1 MRARFIV
8 FAWLSLIPMPVPA
21 AAPSDAELLAGAP
34 ARIEKYRKADAVIVV
49 VDAAGKPIPGAEVA
63 VEQKRHAFLFG
74 CNIFM
79 WGHLDNAR
87 DEDAY
92 RKQFAGVFNFATLP
106 FYWPS
111 YQPKPGVTIQDHI
124 EKMAKW
130 CREQGITTKGH
141 PLAWNYADPSWLPSD
156 LEKIRTLQMARIEQ
170 CVGHFQGLIDTWDV
184 VNEATQFDREE
195 FKKRA
200 PRLTSLWA
208 KMGQVEFVEECF
220 RHARRAGPKARL
232 LINDYRTEADYA
244 ALLKRLVKQ
253 AGRRPFDA
261 LGIQSHMHGGV
272 WSNRR
277 IWEVCERFASFGVPL
292 HFTETTILS
301 GAGL

>member
-1 MRARFIV
+1 M
-8 FAWLSLIPMPVPA
+8 
-21 AAPSDAELLAGAP
+21 
-34 ARIEKYRKADAVIVV
+34 
-49 VDAAGKPIPGAEVA
+49 
-63 VEQKRHAFLFG
+63 
-74 CNIFM
+74 
-79 WGHLDNAR
+79 
-87 DEDAY
+87 
-92 RKQFAGVFNFATLP
+92 
-106 FYWPS
+106 
-111 YQPKPGVTIQDHI
+111 
-124 EKMAKW
+124 
-130 CREQGITTKGH
+130 
-141 PLAWNYADPSWLPSD
+141 
-156 LEKIRTLQMARIEQ
+156 
-170 CVGHFQGLIDTWDV
+170 
-184 VNEATQFDREE
+184 
-195 FKKRA
+195 